1 MWCAA
6 ARIFLLNIIAIPL
19 TNKTI
24 EVGSGTSDVVGLIP
38 GLGPGLELGFE
49 LGLGLEPGLG
59 PVVGLM
65 STGTTCGGAAKG
77 VGMGLSSP
85 RGIRNGIAA
94 VPISRNQSLGL
105 RVSSNGYTA
114 TSEVVS
120 TSGFIAGISFSG

>member
-1 MWCAA
+1 MRCPVT
-6 ARIFLLNIIAIPL
+6 LLLSSIANPE

-38 GLGPGLELGFE
+38 GLGPGLELGLE
-49 LGLGLEPGLG
+49 LGLEPGVG

-94 VPISRNQSLGL
+94 VPINRNQSLGL

-114 TSEVVS
+114 TSDVVS